1 MESECAVKADI
12 SFASTMRELRDNTL
26 SGRSTA
32 VTEYEAVAA
41 AEAES
46 KWPIN
51 FRAFLQI
58 ALNGKKRSVAGKPFF
73 CGCKEEFRNDFEM

>member
-12 SFASTMRELRDNTL
+12 SFASTMRELRDSTL

-51 FRAFLQI
+51 NQLPRVPP
-58 ALNGKKRSVAGKPFF
+58 NRP
-73 CGCKEEFRNDFEM
+73 